1 VGAFGPLLEFRREVM
16 GRKADKNPEEYF
28 NSPQGHIRDKII
40 IHEGLDIPKEGM
52 FISLNGFP
60 FLAKPGVEID
70 IPRPVRKMLDTRII
84 TVTSHDD
91 NGKEYTKDI
100 RRVNYTIVKEG
111 VNLPDPEPEAAEA

>member
-1 VGAFGPLLEFRREVM
+1 M

-84 TVTSHDD
+84 TVTSHDE

-100 RRVNYTIVKEG
+100 RRVNYTLVKEG